1 MPSFLP
7 FPSVIRTRQHV
18 NLGRNPRSLAK
29 TRLPRLVTTPQ
40 VTISEAATQGYSTVA
55 PPIAFNH
62 SGAPSIQHATVN
74 NNTFVM
80 RVHTCRHCGEVFP
93 SYPDLRQHLDSHVQP
108 PIGHTCTTCKKSFTR
123 REYLLKHSS
132 RCRPKPFVCTV
143 CDSSFGRKDNL
154 DRHKITVQCG
164 SPPQPGPSAPKRR
177 RIALNED
184 PLFPPPV
191 EQLDDELSSDL
202 QDAVR
207 DNWGSIRTYVVQGP
221 VQTRYNHRLTT
232 MDTRELQEPL
242 RQLFEEQ
249 TTDFKVNLSFG
260 FILKQKVTGRLRY
273 YHSSNNCCG
282 RLLEEPSLITNRG
295 DFDRFLARIQES
307 DILQWAI
314 AQRPNSDWVCEHVTN
329 ATFFLNKII
338 HHPIGCVGVTLPDYL
353 KHNKAIVGLEKDHH
367 RNATYNDNLC
377 LFRCLALH
385 QGCDV
390 RRLETTVV
398 TLYAKYTDTLVHD
411 FAGVTIDDLSKIEA
425 TFGVNVVVYKLVPT
439 GNEKTKAEIVW
450 RSLCSYAQTMY
461 LNLYEAHFSYI
472 KDIRMYSHSY
482 KCSKCEQ
489 ALWKTPYDLHRHER
503 TCEAGVNRKYKG
515 GVYHPPPSVFE
526 RLDDEGIVVE
536 KMLRY
541 YPYRATFDFESY
553 FSDERLPANSD
564 KLQWSAR
571 HIPLSVS
578 VASNVPGHEAPCCF
592 ITDGDSDK
600 LVADMMRH
608 LHTISDA
615 AYESLSVSYADVLDQ
630 LKARKESW
638 DDAESEANT
647 EEEENEKESKTNPFN
662 TLAGQL
668 LGWLR
673 QLPVVGFNS
682 GKYDLNVVKK
692 FFIPYLM
699 KPSEDDEID
708 ETRFV
713 IKRQNTFMC
722 FSTNKLK
729 FLDMVN
735 FLAPGY
741 SYDKYLTA
749 YGCMQQKGHFP
760 YEYMDGIGKL
770 EDRALP
776 PQAAFYSRL
785 KNEGISDEDYARCQ
799 AVWHDNKMETLRDYL
814 IFYNNLDVTPF
825 LEAISKQFTFYRDR
839 GIDMFKDGISVPGLS
854 LLYLFNNLPP
864 KTFFTVF
871 NQTNSDLHKLVK
883 DNIVGGPAIIFHRYH
898 EKDVTKIRGGGETC
912 RSIVGYDANALYLWA
927 IMQDMPTG
935 WYTRRREENK
945 FRPQQAQSYGQMAIQ
960 WLTRESDRTGCTIRH
975 QGNGREKRIGKL
987 PVDGWCAETRTAYQ
1001 FHGCFW
1007 HGCPKCHTDPEETN
1021 PKNNKTMATLLA
1033 DTKKHTTYLRRHVK
1047 VVEMWE
1053 CDWKRERDPPPRQKW
1068 KMTQQQIIT
1077 AVVDGTLFG
1086 MVECDVRVPEHLQDH
1101 FAEMQPIFKNTT
1113 VTRDDIGPF
1122 MRQYA
1127 EEHDIMSTPRR
1138 MLVGSFH
1145 GIKLLLATP
1154 LLRWY
1159 LAHGLVVDRVYQ
1171 IVDYEP
1177 NPCFQRFGE
1186 SVSAARRAG
1195 DADPEKAIIAD
1206 TMKLLGNSAYGKTV
1220 TNIDKHRDVRYS
1232 TEVGTSSHIN
1242 NKRFRQLDVVTEDAY
1257 EITSNKVRLTYDLP
1271 LHIGFFVYQYAKL
1284 RMLQFYYDFID
1295 RYVDRSL
1302 FQYCE
1307 MDTDSAYIALA
1318 GDSIDDLVSAEH
1330 REHYF
1335 KHRSEWLPAE
1345 CCDEH
1350 KEEYVNTRLAER
1362 TWTATEPCCIARKAF
1377 DKRTPGLFKIEWCGD
1392 GFIGLCS
1399 KTYYCFGSTDKC
1411 TTKGL
1416 NKRQNTIDKDAFL
1429 SVLTNRRSDSG
1440 VNRGFR
1446 VRDSS
1451 VMTYIQ
1457 ERAAL
1462 TYFYPKRKVLEDG
1475 LTTAPLDL

>member
-1 MPSFLP
+1 M
-7 FPSVIRTRQHV
+7 
-18 NLGRNPRSLAK
+18 
-29 TRLPRLVTTPQ
+29 
-40 VTISEAATQGYSTVA
+40 
-55 PPIAFNH
+55 
-62 SGAPSIQHATVN
+62 
-74 NNTFVM
+74 
-80 RVHTCRHCGEVFP
+80 
-93 SYPDLRQHLDSHVQP
+93 
-108 PIGHTCTTCKKSFTR
+108 
-123 REYLLKHSS
+123 
-132 RCRPKPFVCTV
+132 
-143 CDSSFGRKDNL
+143 
-154 DRHKITVQCG
+154 QCG
-164 SPPQPGPSAPKRR
+164 GPPQPEPAPKRR
-177 RIALNED
+177 KVTHLHED
-184 PLFPPPV
+184 PVTPPPV
-191 EQLDDELSSDL
+191 EPSNDNLSSEL

-207 DNWGSIRTYVVQGP
+207 ENWTSIRTHVVNGP
-221 VQTRYNHRLTT
+221 VQTRYNRRLTSL
-232 MDTRELQEPL
+232 DTRDLHEPL
-242 RQLFEEQ
+242 RVLFDQQ
-249 TTDFKVNLSFG
+249 TTAFKINCSYG
-260 FILKQKVTGRLRY
+260 FLLKNKTTNRFRY

-282 RLLEEPSLITNRG
+282 RYLEEPSLVTNSQT
-295 DFDRFLARIQES
+295 FNAFLERIKET
-307 DILQWAI
+307 DVLQSAI
-314 AQRPNSDWVCEHVTN
+314 AQRPNSDWVVELVTN
-329 ATFFLNKII
+329 VTFFLNRII

-353 KHNKAIVGLEKDHH
+353 KHNKAVVGLEKDHH

-390 RRLETTVV
+390 RHLEAMVV

-411 FAGVTIDDLSKIEA
+411 FAGVTIEDVHKVE
-425 TFGVNVVVYKLVPT
+425 TKFKTNVVIYQLV
-439 GNEKTKAEIVW
+439 KTADGKTVAELVR
-450 RSLCSYAQTMY
+450 RSPAQYPETMY
-461 LNLYEAHFSYI
+461 VHLYETHFSYI
-472 KDIRMYSHSY
+472 RDMKKFSHSY
-482 KCSKCEQ
+482 RCSKCENSM
-489 ALWKTPYDLHRHER
+489 WKRPAWWERHELR
-503 TCEAGVNRKYKG
+503 CEAGVNRIYKG
-515 GVYHPPPSVFE
+515 GVYHPPQSIFQ
-526 RLDDEGIVVE
+526 RLDDEGIVVRE
-536 KMLRY
+536 GLRY
-541 YPYRATFDFESY
+541 YPYRATFDFECY
-553 FSDERLPANSD
+553 FDRENIPTNTD
-564 KLQWSAR
+564 HVEWIAR
-571 HIPLSVS
+571 HVPLSVS
-578 VASNVPGHEAPCCF
+578 VASNVPGYEPAQCY

-600 LVADMMRH
+600 LMADMMVH
-608 LHTISDA
+608 LTAISDT
-615 AYESLSVSYADVLDQ
+615 AYDALLPSYVAVLADLD
-630 LKARKESW
+630 ARKHAWEEETKE
-638 DDAESEANT
+638 AEEED
-647 EEEENEKESKTNPFN
+647 EEEEAENGKKTVNPYK
-662 TLAGQL
+662 TLENQL
-668 LGWLR
+668 QVWLH

-682 GKYDLNVVKK
+682 GRYDLNAIKK
-692 FFIPYLM
+692 FFVPLLIHHNAA
-699 KPSEDDEID
+699 
-708 ETRFV
+708 V
-713 IKRQNTFMC
+713 IKRQNTYMC
-722 FSTNKLK
+722 LSTDQLK
-729 FLDMVN
+729 FVDICN
-735 FLAPGY
+735 YLAPGV
-741 SYDKYLTA
+741 SYDKYLKA
-749 YGCMQQKGHFP
+749 YRCELQKGHFP
-760 YEYMDGIGKL
+760 YEYMDDLQKL
-770 EDRALP
+770 EDRVLP
-776 PQAAFYSRL
+776 PQSAFFSRL
-785 KNEGISDEDYARCQ
+785 KNEGISNDDYARCQ
-799 AVWHDNKMETLRDYL
+799 AVWCDNGMETLREYL
-814 IFYNNLDVTPF
+814 IWYNNLDVTPF
-825 LEAISKQFTFYRDR
+825 LQAIDKQFAFYQQHN
-839 GIDMFKDGISVPGLS
+839 IDMFKDGISVPGLS
-854 LLYLFNNLPP
+854 LLHLFNDLPND
-864 KTFFTVF
+864 TYFTVF
-871 NQTNSDLHKLVK
+871 NRTNSDLHQLVK

-945 FRPQQAQSYGQMAIQ
+945 FRPQQAQPYGQMAIQ
-960 WLTRESDRTGCTIRH
+960 WLTRESDRAGCTIRH

-1053 CDWKRERDPPPRQKW
+1053 CDWKRERDPPHRQKW
-1068 KMTQQQIIT
+1068 KMTQQQIIA

-1086 MVECDVRVPEHLQDH
+1086 MIECDIHVPPELRPY
-1101 FAEMQPIFKNTT
+1101 FSEMQPIFKNTT

-1171 IVDYEP
+1171 VVDYEP
-1177 NPCFQRFGE
+1177 NPCFQWFGE

-1206 TMKLLGNSAYGKTV
+1206 TMKLLGNSGYGKTV
-1220 TNIDKHRDVRYS
+1220 TNVDRHRDIKYC

-1257 EITSNKVRLTYDLP
+1257 EVTSNKARVTYDLP

-1295 RYVDRSL
+1295 RYVERPL
-1302 FQYCE
+1302 YQYCE

-1318 GDSIDDLVSAEH
+1318 GDSIDDLVTPEH
-1330 REHYF
+1330 RKHYF

-1350 KEEYVNTRLAER
+1350 KKEYVNTRLAGR
-1362 TWTATEPCCIARKAF
+1362 SWTATESCCLARKAF
-1377 DKRTPGLFKIEWCGD
+1377 DKRTPGLFKVEWCGN

-1429 SVLTNRRSDSG
+1429 SVLTNRRSGSG

-1475 LTTAPLDL
+1475 LTTAPLDLYY